1 MNQSDRIIVTGRDNL
16 RGAIERSAWP
26 PRTGETQVPVLFDN
40 GAQVLVPLEALV
52 LQADGSYFLPIS
64 RSEVERQMGGGYTPQ
79 AQQEVQSREVW
90 GNENIVVPVV
100 VEELDV
106 QRRQVE
112 TGRVRL
118 TKVVREHEEMVDE
131 PLLREEVTVERAAIN
146 QLVNEPVPVRYE
158 GDTMIVP
165 VLEEILVVEK
175 RLVLKE
181 EIRITRQR
189 VERREPQ
196 RVTLR
201 SEEVMVERV
210 DPSDPRNY
218 QRGGGTD
225 IA

>member
-16 RGAIERSAWP
+16 RGAIERAAWP
-26 PRTGETQVPVLFDN
+26 PRAGETQVPVLFDN
-40 GAQVLVPLEALV
+40 GAQVLVPVEALV
-52 LQADGSYFLPIS
+52 LQSDGSYFLPIS
-64 RSEVERQMGGGYTPQ
+64 RSEVERQMGGGYASQ
-79 AQQEVQSREVW
+79 AQAVQSHEVR

-100 VEELDV
+100 MEELDV

-131 PLLREEVTVERAAIN
+131 PLLREEVTVERSAIN
-146 QLVNEPVPVRYE
+146 QIVNEPVPVRYE

-189 VERREPQ
+189 VEWREPQ

-201 SEEVMVERV
+201 SEEVLVERV
-210 DPSDPRNY
+210 DPSDARTH

>member
-1 MNQSDRIIVTGRDNL
+1 MNQSDRIIVIGRDNL

-26 PRTGETQVPVLFDN
+26 PRAGETQVPVLFDN
-40 GAQVLVPLEALV
+40 GAQVLVPVEALV
-52 LQADGSYFLPIS
+52 LQADGSYFLPIT
-64 RSEVERQMGGGYTPQ
+64 RSEVERQMGGGYASQ
-79 AQQEVQSREVW
+79 AQQEFQSREVR
-90 GNENIVVPVV
+90 GSENIVVPVV

-131 PLLREEVTVERAAIN
+131 PLLREEVTVQRAAIN
-146 QLVNEPVPVRYE
+146 QIVNEPVPVRYE

-189 VERREPQ
+189 VEWREPQ

-201 SEEVMVERV
+201 SEEVIVERV
-210 DPSDPRNY
+210 DSSDPRTY

>member
-16 RGAIERSAWP
+16 RGAIELSAWP
-26 PRTGETQVPVLFDN
+26 PRAGETQVPVLFDN
-40 GAQVLVPLEALV
+40 GAQVLVPVEALV
-52 LQADGSYFLPIS
+52 LQSDGSYFLPIS
-64 RSEVERQMGGGYTPQ
+64 RSEVERQMGGGYTSQ
-79 AQQEVQSREVW
+79 AQQEFQSREVW
-90 GNENIVVPVV
+90 GSDNIVVPVV

-106 QRRQVE
+106 RKRQVE

-118 TKVVREHEEMVDE
+118 KKVVREHEEMVDE

-146 QLVNEPVPVRYE
+146 QIVNEPVPVRYE

-189 VERREPQ
+189 VEQREPQ

-201 SEEVMVERV
+201 SEEVIVERV
-210 DPSDPRNY
+210 DPSDARTY

>member
-1 MNQSDRIIVTGRDNL
+1 MNQSDRIIVTGRDDL
-16 RGAIERSAWP
+16 RGAIERATWP
-26 PRTGETQVPVLFDN
+26 PRAGETQVPVLFDN
-40 GAQVLVPLEALV
+40 GAQVLVPVEALV
-52 LQADGSYFLPIS
+52 LQADGSYFIPIS
-64 RSEVERQMGGGYTPQ
+64 RSEVERQMGGGYTSQ
-79 AQQEVQSREVW
+79 AQQEFQTREVR
-90 GNENIVVPVV
+90 GGDNIVVPVV

-106 QRRQVE
+106 RRRQVE

-146 QLVNEPVPVRYE
+146 QIDNEPVTVRYE

-189 VERREPQ
+189 VEQREPQ

-201 SEEVMVERV
+201 SEEVIVERV
-210 DPSDPRNY
+210 DPSDSRNY
-218 QRGGGTD
+218 
-225 IA
+225 

>member
-1 MNQSDRIIVTGRDNL
+1 
-16 RGAIERSAWP
+16 
-26 PRTGETQVPVLFDN
+26 
-40 GAQVLVPLEALV
+40 
-52 LQADGSYFLPIS
+52 
-64 RSEVERQMGGGYTPQ
+64 
-79 AQQEVQSREVW
+79 
-90 GNENIVVPVV
+90 
-100 VEELDV
+100 
-106 QRRQVE
+106 
-112 TGRVRL
+112 
-118 TKVVREHEEMVDE
+118 MVDE

-146 QLVNEPVPVRYE
+146 QIVNEPVPVRYE

-189 VERREPQ
+189 VEQREPQ

-201 SEEVMVERV
+201 SEEVIVERV
-210 DPSDPRNY
+210 DPSDSRNY